1 MNGFE
6 LSEIYR
12 MVANLLRVGVVSE
25 LDEDDGRVRVQTSGL
40 TTDWLPWGERRAG
53 QIRTWNMPTIGEQVL
68 LASPFGD
75 LGQAIII
82 CSLHSEAHPAPASS
96 KDKDTT
102 SYPDGALQ
110 EYDSAASEYVLDVPA
125 GGKITLRCGASRLEL
140 TDQGA
145 KLIAPR
151 IDLN

>member
-6 LSEIYR
+6 LSELYR

-53 QIRTWNMPTIGEQVL
+53 QVRTWNMPTLGEQVL

-75 LGQAIII
+75 LGQAVIV
-82 CSLHSEAHPAPASS
+82 CSLHSDAHPAPATS
-96 KDKDTT
+96 KDKDVTD
-102 SYPDGALQ
+102 YPDGARQ
-110 EYDSAASEYVLDVPA
+110 EYDSAAHEYVLDVPA
-125 GGKITLRCGASRLEL
+125 GGKITIQCGASRLEL
-140 TDQGA
+140 TNAGA
-145 KLIAPR
+145 KLVAPR